1 MSRHNYKSSAT
12 VGEEFQ
18 TKIEN
23 MLDSAKIPHRAEKTL
38 SNSKIRKL
46 DKKADYEVY
55 PNDNPI
61 YLEVK
66 TSEHNKTVGYCLYQS
81 SKKVWLKFHQIC
93 RMDWLVVEWRFEDEN
108 IMVKISKKDFLKFA
122 GAHKKNSFNY
132 KDSLEM
138 GEVIT
143 DMEWLRRD

>member
-1 MSRHNYKSSAT
+1 MARHNYKSSAT
-12 VGEEFQ
+12 VGDGFQ

-38 SNSKIRKL
+38 SSSKIRKL

-93 RMDWLVVEWRFEDEN
+93 KTVSHHHPDQQKGSIIIAQPTNKR
-108 IMVKISKKDFLKFA
+108 
-122 GAHKKNSFNY
+122 GQHKHAQ
-132 KDSLEM
+132 
-138 GEVIT
+138 T
-143 DMEWLRRD
+143 R